1 MFVETAEHSLVETI
15 PHKTYKRKLKSKGS
29 LETKIK
35 RNKVVTVPIKK
46 GNRPGL
52 RSSREIVCPLYLN
65 RKNRNK
71 TDPKKTKIKVGKTL
85 KREYKQSTRKRCLN
99 RKNESQKFIVEK
111 GKQMLDGGNT
121 PAKDLQNEVI
131 YDDKTVK
138 RDDLEIGHVDSEDVK
153 EKLEDSHCI
162 EEKSDLDGTD
172 SESDVDEDD
181 DPDFE
186 EKCTKNS
193 SKTVKNKQK
202 GVATRDK
209 WLHCICV
216 RFNVV
221 DELDEYF
228 TKVDLGPEELKH
240 ILDNELSY
248 GNEDQPHSC
257 NYCGTCFQKR
267 KTLIIHKRT
276 RHKQVS

>member
-1 MFVETAEHSLVETI
+1 MSSYIFCLFSGIFENRCLFSFQPTRGLSQLSTSSKQDYDVVFEDELDNAEEEFIIPIKEEIKFQTDVFNHNLNSDNDHYFEDTDILETHDELDLFVETTEHSLVETI
-15 PHKTYKRKLKSKGS
+15 PHKTYKRKLKTKGS

-52 RSSREIVCPLYLN
+52 RSSREIVCPLYPN

-162 EEKSDLDGTD
+162 EEK
-172 SESDVDEDD
+172 V
-181 DPDFE
+181 
-186 EKCTKNS
+186 
-193 SKTVKNKQK
+193 
-202 GVATRDK
+202 
-209 WLHCICV
+209 I
-216 RFNVV
+216 
-221 DELDEYF
+221 
-228 TKVDLGPEELKH
+228 
-240 ILDNELSY
+240 
-248 GNEDQPHSC
+248 
-257 NYCGTCFQKR
+257 
-267 KTLIIHKRT
+267 
-276 RHKQVS
+276 